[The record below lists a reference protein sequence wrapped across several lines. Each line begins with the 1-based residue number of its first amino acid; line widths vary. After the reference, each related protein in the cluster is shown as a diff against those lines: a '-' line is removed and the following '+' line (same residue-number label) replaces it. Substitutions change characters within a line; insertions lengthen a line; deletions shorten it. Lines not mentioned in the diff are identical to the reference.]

1 MDNYLENIRNVPIT
15 DYAGRIGLH
24 LFKVGKY
31 YALKEYD
38 SVRIDPYR
46 NAFWRNS
53 HYNMGSGD
61 KSWTG
66 GVIDFAIAFG
76 NCEDAKTAIKEIAS
90 MYGIERDKEYQ
101 GTYVRPNVEKPTKPI
116 TLAGNSKVLS
126 LPDKADEN
134 KKVWRYLVYERNIN
148 QSVVKYFLAK
158 QMLYQ
163 DVHDNCVFHTDHF
176 ACLRSTRGQK
186 FAIDASGC
194 DYKECFYFEG
204 KNASNKL
211 YVAESVIDIMSV
223 MSVMCNEHKRYVD
236 NAYLALSGTNKQ
248 DSLFYHLE
256 KNRNIN
262 QVVLCLDNDEAG
274 VNATNNVISTLK
286 EKYPDVSYEIYSAP
300 IGKDWNEYLQQC
312 NIPQKE
318 LNRDDR

>member
-1 MDNYLENIRNVPIT
+1 MDNYLENVRSVPIT
-15 DYAGRIGLH
+15 DYACRIGLH
-24 LFKVGKY
+24 MYRVGKY

-38 SVRIDPYR
+38 SVRIDPIR

-66 GVIDFAIAFG
+66 GVIDFAMAFG
-76 NCEDAKTAIKEIAS
+76 NNPDAKTAIKEIAS
-90 MYGIERDKEYQ
+90 MYGIEHDKEYR
-101 GTYVRPNVEKPTKPI
+101 GTYVQPVTV
-116 TLAGNSKVLS
+116 NSKKMPPVANDKKILS
-126 LPDKADEN
+126 LPEKAEDN
-134 KKVWRYLVYERNIN
+134 KKVWRYLVYGRNIN

-158 QMLYQ
+158 KMLYQ

-176 ACLRSTRGQK
+176 GCLRSTRGQK

-204 KNASNKL
+204 KNASNTL

-223 MSVMCNEHKRYVD
+223 MSVMCDQKKRYTD

-248 DSLFYHLE
+248 DSLFHHLDQN
-256 KNRNIN
+256 KNITF
-262 QVVLCLDNDEAG
+262 VKLCLDNDEAG
-274 VNATNNVISTLK
+274 QTATNHIIETLK
-286 EKYPDVSYEIYSAP
+286 ENYPNVRYEIYTAP
-300 IGKDWNEYLQQC
+300 SGKDWNEYLQKC
-312 NIPQKE
+312 PQKSKE
-318 LNRDDR
+318 NEHDR